1 MSSEKILLFDVGN
14 TNTKIGFAD
23 SNSIGE
29 SFVIPSEP
37 RGTSDSFG
45 FMLLEV
51 CRAAGVSPDE
61 ISGAAVSSVV
71 PPMNP
76 MLRRAVKRFC
86 GCPVRFV
93 PDDLQIDLVNRYER
107 PWEVGADRLVTA
119 FAARRLSSAEN
130 LIVVDFGTATT
141 FDCVQGMDYL
151 GGLICPGVL
160 SSAMA
165 LSSETAKLPHISLEL
180 KSNSIHPGRSTSDSL
195 NQGLIFGFASMV
207 EGLGSRL
214 RETLGGEAE
223 LIATGGF
230 ALKIAQVCTAIDQT
244 VPSLL
249 LDGLRMCWFDKKM

>member
-1 MSSEKILLFDVGN
+1 MSSENILLFDVGN

-23 SNSIGE
+23 RNRIGE
-29 SFVIPSEP
+29 SFVIPSDP

-45 FMLLEV
+45 LRLVEI
-51 CRAAGVSPDE
+51 CRAAGVAPED

-76 MLRRAVKRFC
+76 LLKGAVKRFC
-86 GCPVRFV
+86 GCPVRFA
-93 PDDLQIDLVNRYER
+93 PDELRIDLVNKYER
-107 PWEVGADRLVTA
+107 PWEVGADRLMTA
-119 FAARRLSSAEN
+119 FAARRVSAAEN

-141 FDCVQGMDYL
+141 FDCVQGGDYL

-160 SSAMA
+160 SSTKA
-165 LSSETAKLPHISLEL
+165 LASGTAKLPHISLEL
-180 KSNSIHPGRSTSDSL
+180 ESDFIRPGRSTSDSL

-214 RETLGGEAE
+214 RHTLGGEAE
-223 LIATGGF
+223 VIATGGF
-230 ALKIAQVCTAIDQT
+230 AVRIAQVCDAIDRI

-249 LDGLRMCWFDKKM
+249 LDGLRMSWFDEEL